1 MKRFIKDGSGNLFDA
16 AHVAKLSH
24 SGGTITVTVDWD
36 ADGDAA
42 VETFTYSG
50 DADAMER
57 LCFEIN
63 YSKEVI
69 IDAANV

>member
-16 AHVAKLSH
+16 AHVAKLAH

-36 ADGDAA
+36 SGTDGVD
-42 VETFTYSG
+42 TFTYSG

>member
-24 SGGTITVTVDWD
+24 SEGTITVTVDWD
-36 ADGDAA
+36 SSDDGVD
-42 VETFTYSG
+42 TFTYSG